1 MFRVLL
7 LGHQQQVFTNAHNT
21 CTVVCVTLSAA
32 LMGNEVVCQP
42 LWIEDKPIQP
52 GVNVLSG
59 PFDMSQ
65 ISIHVAPDTN
75 RSNSELCATMHGS

>member
-1 MFRVLL
+1 MSPF
-7 LGHQQQVFTNAHNT
+7 
-21 CTVVCVTLSAA
+21 SAA

-52 GVNVLSG
+52 GVYVLGG

-65 ISIHVAPDTN
+65 ISIHAAPDTN
-75 RSNSELCATMHGS
+75 RSNSELCATMQGS